1 MSRRFTLSLGMF
13 ALGASLLV
21 AAAVGAGAASG
32 GAAKRGGTLNVE
44 TRNDFDHIDPAYAYF
59 NHAWQMEGATQLR
72 LFEFPD
78 GKTGEAAKALVPMGA
93 QGFPRVSKDG
103 KTYTFQIRPGFRFS
117 NGQAVTAANY
127 AYAINRI
134 LNVSPPSDA
143 VPYLTQDVLGAKD
156 VVDKKAAKPSGVIAK
171 GNTLTITLTKVAPDL
186 VSRLSMPFFAAAPL
200 SFPLKSEVTTAPVH
214 SAGPYYLQSHEA
226 NRTALAV
233 RNPNY
238 RGPRKGMVDRMAW
251 TFGNSLAAQRLKV
264 ERGEADLGSFPP
276 AEAADLAQR
285 YGINR
290 PGGRFYVKPSST
302 VWYLSFNHERPL
314 FSGNQGLGNVRLK
327 QAINFAVDRPQLAR
341 QWGYLGAKRTDQIL
355 PSTMNG
361 FKDHNIYPIKGAN
374 TARASQ
380 LARGNTRGGKA
391 ILYTF
396 DVAPGP
402 GIAQVV
408 QFNLKQIGVDVEI
421 KTFARTVQHE
431 KMATRGEPFDIGLE
445 GWGQDYPDP
454 ANFINVLLDGRRI
467 QSANNQNVAYFNN
480 SGYVAKIE
488 RASRLSGKTRYEA
501 YKALDLD
508 LMKNVAPWAPLAQ
521 RNQQIFTSDRIAKWV
536 FQEVYANTNLVATE
550 LK

>member
-1 MSRRFTLSLGMF
+1 MF
-13 ALGASLLV
+13 AVGVTLLV
-21 AAAVGAGAASG
+21 AAAVGAGAAG
-32 GAAKRGGTLNVE
+32 GAEVKRGGTLNIE
-44 TRNDFDHIDPAYAYF
+44 SRNDFDHIDPAYAYF
-59 NHAWQMEGATQLR
+59 SHAWQMEGATQLR

-93 QGFPRVSKDG
+93 AGFPRVSKDG
-103 KTYTFQIRPGFRFS
+103 KTYTFTIRPGFRFS

-127 AYAINRI
+127 AHAINRI

-143 VPYLTQDVLGAKD
+143 VPYLTQDVLGAQA
-156 VVDKKAAKPSGVIAK
+156 VAEKKASRPSGVTVK
-171 GNTLTITLTKVAPDL
+171 GNTLTIRLTKVAPDF
-186 VSRLSMPFFAAAPL
+186 VSRLSMPFFSAQPL
-200 SFPLKSEVTTAPVH
+200 SNPLNSEMTSAPIV
-214 SAGPYYLQSHEA
+214 SAGPYYLQSREP
-226 NRTALAV
+226 NRTAVVV

-238 RGPRKGMVDRMAW
+238 KGPRKGMADTMRW
-251 TFGNSLAAQRLKV
+251 TFGNSPAAQRLKV
-264 ERGEADLGSFPP
+264 ERGEADLGTFPP
-276 AEAADLAQR
+276 AEAAELAQK
-285 YGINR
+285 YGINK
-290 PGGRFYVKPSST
+290 GRFWVKPSS
-302 VWYLSFNHERPL
+302 VLWYLAFNHERPL
-314 FSGNQGLGNVRLK
+314 FGQGAGDGNVKLK
-327 QAINFAVDRPQLAR
+327 QAINFAIDRPQLAR

-361 FKDHNIYPIKGAN
+361 YKDHNIYPIKGAN
-374 TARASQ
+374 PTRGNQ

-391 ILYTF
+391 VFYTF

-454 ANFINVLLDGRRI
+454 SNFINVLLDGRRI
-467 QSANNQNVAYFNN
+467 QSANNQNVAYFN
-480 SGYVAKIE
+480 SPGYVQKIE
-488 RASRLSGKTRYEA
+488 RASRLSGQTRYDA

-508 LMKNVAPWAPLAQ
+508 LMKNAAPWAPVGQ
-521 RNQQIFTSDRIAKWV
+521 RTQQIFVSDRVGKWV
-536 FQEVYANTNLVATE
+536 FQDVYANTNLVATE